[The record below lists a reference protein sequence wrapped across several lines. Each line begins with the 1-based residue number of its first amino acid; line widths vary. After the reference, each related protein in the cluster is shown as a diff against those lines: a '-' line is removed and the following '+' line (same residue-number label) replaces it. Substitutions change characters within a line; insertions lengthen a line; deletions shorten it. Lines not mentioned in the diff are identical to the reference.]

1 MQHSDKV
8 RIGRYLASALIVA
21 LIVCVFFRVLRVNDT
36 TVALT
41 LLLAVLF
48 IGARWGLANAVVTSV
63 IATLALNFFF
73 LPPVGTFT
81 IADPENWIALVAFLA
96 TALVSSRL
104 SERARQEAAEARRQ
118 RSDLER
124 LYDFSQQLLMAGDVA
139 DLLNSIPRLVCLSF
153 GAEGAA
159 LLVNARSRVYRTAG
173 AGESI
178 DRSVLQIAAT
188 QTEMG
193 GSEDGA
199 NCILPVLMGI
209 QPVGA
214 LGLVHSPISRQ
225 TLPSIGNLIAIA
237 IERALTAEQLGK
249 TEAARESDRL
259 RSALLDSVTH
269 ELRTP
274 LTGITAAITSLRSS
288 LQLDAGQRA
297 ELLSV
302 IDEESARLNQ
312 LIGEAIEM
320 AQLDAGKVQLHL
332 RPESIRAPLQSA
344 IEKAQDILASNPV
357 SLCTPE
363 ALPAVDIDA
372 PQMARVFYHLLE
384 NAVKY
389 STAGSPITI
398 TAESVKGTVIVSVAD
413 RGSGID
419 TLEQGLIFDKFY
431 RGQNHRGNIHGTG
444 MGLAIAKAIVE
455 AHRGSISV
463 TSQPGHGSVFSIEL
477 PIALNVPTPQAEG
490 GRT

>member
-1 MQHSDKV
+1 MK
-8 RIGRYLASALIVA
+8 IGRYLASALIVA
-21 LIVCVFFRVLRVNDT
+21 LIVFVFFRVLRVNDT

-48 IGARWGLANAVVTSV
+48 IAARWGLANAIFTSV

-73 LPPVGTFT
+73 LPPIGKFT
-81 IADPENWIALVAFLA
+81 VADPENWLALTAFLV

-104 SERARQEAAEARRQ
+104 SERARQEAAEARQQ

-139 DLLNSIPRLVCLSF
+139 DLLNSIPRLVCLTF

-159 LLVNARSRVYRTAG
+159 LLVNARGRIYRTAG
-173 AGESI
+173 AGETI
-178 DRSVLQIAAT
+178 DRNALHVAAT
-188 QTEMG
+188 QTEMRR
-193 GSEDGA
+193 SEDAA
-199 NCILPVLMGI
+199 NCILPVLMGM

-214 LGLVHSPISRQ
+214 LGLVGSTISQQ

-288 LQLDAGQRA
+288 LQLDAAQRD

-302 IDEESARLNQ
+302 IDEESARLNL

-332 RPESIRAPLQSA
+332 RPGSIRASVQAA
-344 IEKAQDILASNPV
+344 IDNAKDVLAENPV
-357 SLCTPE
+357 ALRLPE
-363 ALPAVDIDA
+363 TLPAVDFDA
-372 PQMARVFYHLLE
+372 QQMERVFHHLLE

-389 STAGSPITI
+389 SASGSPITI
-398 TAESVKGTVIVSVAD
+398 TAEATASTVTVSVAD

-419 TLEQGLIFDKFY
+419 ALEQGLIFDKFY
-431 RGQNHRGNIHGTG
+431 RGQNHRRNIHGTG

-455 AHRGSISV
+455 AHHGSIGV

-477 PIALNVPTPQAEG
+477 PIAA
-490 GRT
+490 GRESARG